1 MIRQIISIDK
11 EKCDGCGLC
20 ADACHEGA
28 IGIVNGKAKL
38 LREDHCDGLG
48 DCLPTCHRGAISF
61 ITKDALAFSIAP
73 DDIPMIKSKENPC
86 NCIDIVKKR
95 PGSMGEM
102 TRWPIQLKLVSL
114 NAPFFD
120 GADLLIASDC
130 TAFVSKDFHEKFIKD
145 RVILIGCPKLDREE
159 YGQRIVKIIDK
170 NDIRSVTLV
179 RMDIPCCNEM
189 ARMVKEAMN
198 TSVKNLPLNITV
210 LSTDG
215 TVVENLR

>member
-1 MIRQIISIDK
+1 MLRQIIKIDK

-28 IGIVNGKAKL
+28 IAVINGKAKL
-38 LREDHCDGLG
+38 VRDDHCDGLG
-48 DCLPTCHRGAISF
+48 DCLPACPRDAISF
-61 ITKDALAFSIAP
+61 IMKDTLPFNPVP
-73 DDIPMIKSKENPC
+73 DDVPLMKKKEC
-86 NCIDIVKKR
+86 ECIDVVKNR
-95 PGSMGEM
+95 PGSKGEM
-102 TRWPIQLKLVSL
+102 TRWPIQLKLVSQK
-114 NAPFFD
+114 AAFFN

-130 TAFVSKDFHEKFIKD
+130 TAFVLRDFHERFVKD

-159 YGQRIVKIIDK
+159 YGQRIAAIISQ

-189 ARMVKEAMN
+189 ARMVREAL
-198 TSVKNLPLNITV
+198 VLCKKDIPLNMAV

-215 TVVENLR
+215 TVVG